1 MEKAKVK
8 ASDISVAAVN
18 GPKMTV
24 ISGRK
29 EVVDKAGKPHES
41 RFAFPRVQSM
51 GGWYHSMPRCLIIRR
66 AGKRLKKIICWSV

>member
-29 EVVDKAGKPHES
+29 EVVDKAEKPHGS
-41 RFAFPRVQSM
+41 RFALPRVQFM
-51 GGWYHSMPRCLIIRR
+51 GRWYHLR
-66 AGKRLKKIICWSV
+66 ACQGA